1 MNKSYDNAYRLMI
14 GEIDYKELGNKFWL
28 PVDHEDPN
36 VLLNHYESEEEYE
49 KCNNIVKIITKGKR
63 NE

>member
-1 MNKSYDNAYRLMI
+1 MI

-49 KCNNIVKIITKGKR
+49 KCINIVKSITKGKR